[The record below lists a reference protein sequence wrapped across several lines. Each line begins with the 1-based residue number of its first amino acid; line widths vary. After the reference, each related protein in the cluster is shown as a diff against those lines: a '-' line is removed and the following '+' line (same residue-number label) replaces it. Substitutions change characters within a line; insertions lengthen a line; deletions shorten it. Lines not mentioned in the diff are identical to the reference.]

1 MEGRACCGCAG
12 VRGTGEVVVSVDT
25 RVRLSTPFSL
35 YAAGCAVRV
44 LRHGYAAF
52 ILFPG
57 QNPDTEV
64 IFIEHHNVKRR
75 KKKERERKN
84 KRKRKH

>member
-1 MEGRACCGCAG
+1 M
-12 VRGTGEVVVSVDT
+12 RGTGEVVVSVDT

-64 IFIEHHNVKRR
+64 IFIEHTLQREG
-75 KKKERERKN
+75 KKKEKEKKN
-84 KRKRKH
+84 KKKKKA